1 MAIFGMNGLK
11 FLGLDALVLF
21 ALYGMKKTT
30 LTKAEIANIYRL
42 VARKRITAEK
52 DPAEKKKLATQIRQ
66 AILGN
71 LASDARYKDM
81 DKGFV
86 EAYGKKTW
94 MR

>member
-30 LTKAEIANIYRL
+30 LTKAEISNIYRL

-52 DPAEKKKLATQIRQ
+52 DPAEKKKLAQIRM

-71 LASDARYKDM
+71 LASDARYKDT
-81 DKGFV
+81 DKAFLDT
-86 EAYGKKTW
+86 YGKKTW

>member
-11 FLGLDALVLF
+11 FLGLDALVMF

-30 LTKAEIANIYRL
+30 LTKTEISNVYRL
-42 VARKRITAEK
+42 VARKRIAAQK
-52 DPAEKKKLATQIRQ
+52 DPAEKKKLAIQIRG

-71 LASDARYKDM
+71 IASNARYKDM
-81 DKGFV
+81 DKGFT
-86 EAYGKKTW
+86 ESYGKKTW